1 MIARPR
7 RRRRGDFLEPCT
19 LQRGGRGH
27 RRTVVLV
34 DRDGR
39 FVERRLVD
47 TATDRDEHVAE
58 IVSEAGTGAADEFA
72 TLRVLQLVPA

>member
-7 RRRRGDFLEPCT
+7 VDAEETSSSQCT

-47 TATDRDEHVAE
+47 IATDRDEHVAE
-58 IVSEAGTGAADEFA
+58 IVSEAGTGVADEFA
-72 TLRVLQLVPA
+72 TLRVLQLVPV